1 MNFKKL
7 TTTVILCT
15 VLALTSFAQSRMT
28 ISVRVVDSDNYPL
41 VGAGVIVTMKK

>member
-28 ISVRVVDSDNYPL
+28 VSVRVVDSDNYSL